1 MAVVPQ
7 VTQGTCARRFSIS
20 QIRRRTLEKPPSAA
34 GFPLAFQVT
43 RGTQRQMHTFV
54 EVVAGFPVPP
64 PDIVGHVSLQ
74 EIASLLEEG
83 LIAIGERDSGEIH
96 LCVLS
101 STAFA
106 CGNEL
111 GDVPGAGAGVAAG
124 QRPPAGTHQIR
135 RRGSLRGNAETTLHM
150 HRHGRGL

>member
-1 MAVVPQ
+1 
-7 VTQGTCARRFSIS
+7 
-20 QIRRRTLEKPPSAA
+20 
-34 GFPLAFQVT
+34 
-43 RGTQRQMHTFV
+43 MHSFV
-54 EVVAGFPVPP
+54 KVVAGFPVPAL
-64 PDIVGHVSLQ
+64 DFVGHVSLQ
-74 EIASLLEEG
+74 EIASLVEEG
-83 LIAIGERDSGEIH
+83 LITIGKCDSGEIH

-135 RRGSLRGNAETTLHM
+135 RRGSLRGNPETTL
-150 HRHGRGL
+150 